1 MSRRFN
7 PIASCIL
14 LLAVLLCASAAR
26 GQVLIYKFDT
36 SDAKGINFH
45 TFEGGYVVAPLLG
58 GDATFLLTTKE
69 DGRRYVESS
78 GGGRLFTAVSGSGDR
93 KAVISATT
101 GLGTAEGAIVA
112 LGDIN
117 HMVKISS
124 PASTITA
131 RVAKS
136 LHGTLVS
143 ADDESEAESEA
154 RDGSIGAA
162 GVADVKITLDE
173 KETNRV
179 NGDDLTLAQAVEHL
193 KLELEREGYSPASGG
208 DDGDDDDDE
217 EEEEVEA
224 DETEE

>member
-1 MSRRFN
+1 MSCRFN

-14 LLAVLLCASAAR
+14 LLAVLLCASAAQ
-26 GQVLIYKFDT
+26 GQVLVYKFDT

-69 DGRRYVESS
+69 DGRQYLESS
-78 GGGRLFTAVSGSGDR
+78 GGGRLFTAVSGSGDK
-93 KAVISATT
+93 KAVISAST
-101 GLGTAEGAIVA
+101 GLGAAEGALVA

-117 HMVKISS
+117 HTVKISS

-131 RVAKS
+131 RVAKA

-143 ADDESEAESEA
+143 ADDESDAETEA
-154 RDGSIGAA
+154 RDGSIGN
-162 GVADVKITLDE
+162 GGTADVKITLDE

-179 NGDDLTLAQAVEHL
+179 NDDGLTLAQTVEHL
-193 KLELEREGYSPASGG
+193 KLELEREGYRPVSG
-208 DDGDDDDDE
+208 DDGDDDDDDE
-217 EEEEVEA
+217 EEEEVES
-224 DETEE
+224 TE

>member
-1 MSRRFN
+1 MLRWFN
-7 PIASCIL
+7 SITSWIFL
-14 LLAVLLCASAAR
+14 LTAVLLPGVGM
-26 GQVLIYKFDT
+26 GQVLVYKFDT

-69 DGRRYVESS
+69 DGRRYLESS
-78 GGGRLFTAVSGSGDR
+78 GGGRLFTAVSGGGDK
-93 KAVISATT
+93 KAVISAST

-117 HMVKISS
+117 HTVKISS
-124 PASTITA
+124 STSTITA
-131 RVAKS
+131 KVAKS

-154 RDGSIGAA
+154 QDGSIGAA
-162 GVADVKITLDE
+162 GTADVKITLDE

-179 NGDDLTLAQAVEHL
+179 NDDNLTLAQAVEHL
-193 KLELEREGYSPASGG
+193 KLELEREGYSPVSG
-208 DDGDDDDDE
+208 DDDDDDE
-217 EEEEVEA
+217 EEVDATETEVENP
-224 DETEE
+224 TE

>member
-1 MSRRFN
+1 MWRRFN
-7 PIASCIL
+7 SMVSCIFLLAAL
-14 LLAVLLCASAAR
+14 LLPGAAV
-26 GQVLIYKFDT
+26 GQVLVYKFDT

-58 GDATFLLTTKE
+58 GEATFLLTTKE
-69 DGRRYVESS
+69 DGRRYLEAS

-93 KAVISATT
+93 KAVISAST

-117 HMVKISS
+117 HTVKISS
-124 PASTITA
+124 PTSTITA
-131 RVAKS
+131 RVAKT

-143 ADDESEAESEA
+143 ADDESEAETEA

-179 NGDDLTLAQAVEHL
+179 NRDDLTLAQAVEHL
-193 KLELEREGYSPASGG
+193 KLELEREGYSPVS
-208 DDGDDDDDE
+208 GDDDDGDAGE
-217 EEEEVEA
+217 EEEEMET
-224 DETEE
+224 ETEE

>member
-1 MSRRFN
+1 MF
-7 PIASCIL
+7 
-14 LLAVLLCASAAR
+14 LLAALVLPGAAR
-26 GQVLIYKFDT
+26 GQVLVYKFDT

-58 GDATFLLTTKE
+58 GEATFLLTTKE
-69 DGRRYVESS
+69 DGRRYLESS

-93 KAVISATT
+93 KAVISAST

-117 HMVKISS
+117 HTVKISS
-124 PASTITA
+124 PSSTITA
-131 RVAKS
+131 RVAKT

-143 ADDESEAESEA
+143 ADDESEAETEA

-179 NGDDLTLAQAVEHL
+179 NRDDLTLAQAVEHL
-193 KLELEREGYSPASGG
+193 KLELEREGYSPVSG
-208 DDGDDDDDE
+208 DDE
-217 EEEEVEA
+217 EEEAES
-224 DETEE
+224 DESEESDS